1 MGFYDVLEQCAAAAG
16 VSSNDIG
23 RRLGRAPSYV
33 SAAAA
38 RGSVP
43 SVDNAA
49 AMLGVCDYVL
59 AAVPRGSVPPGAL
72 VIDAPQVDVVERERV
87 ALGRKRERLRREL
100 AETDA
105 LLG

>member
-1 MGFYDVLEQCAAAAG
+1 MGFYDVLSSAAAAAG
-16 VSSNDIG
+16 VSESAIG
-23 RRLGRAPSYV
+23 RNLGCASNYV
-33 SAAAA
+33 ARSKS

-49 AMLGVCDYVL
+49 AMLGACGYVL
-59 AAVPRGSVPPGAL
+59 AAVPRDSVPPDAL
-72 VIDAPQVDVVERERV
+72 VIDAPAVDIVERERV
-87 ALGRKRERLRREL
+87 ALERKRERLRREL